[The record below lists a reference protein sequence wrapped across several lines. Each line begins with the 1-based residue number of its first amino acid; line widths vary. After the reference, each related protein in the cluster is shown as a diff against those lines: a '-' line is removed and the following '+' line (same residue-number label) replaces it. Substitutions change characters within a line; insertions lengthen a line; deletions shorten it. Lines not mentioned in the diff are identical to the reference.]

1 MSGPIHGESSKHHY
15 APVSITKWTRRR
27 DRLMDELRAF
37 SADVYCL
44 QEVSEKGL
52 AETFIPGLL
61 RIGLHCFGA
70 LEMCMITGCFLQSHA
85 FTSLAPYQDSLP

>member
-1 MSGPIHGESSKHHY
+1 
-15 APVSITKWTRRR
+15 
-27 DRLMDELRAF
+27 MDELRAF

-70 LEMCMITGCFLQSHA
+70 LENYMIAHCGRTFGLMLSRTTFFLRHLTRVCSHER
-85 FTSLAPYQDSLP
+85 P

>member
-1 MSGPIHGESSKHHY
+1 
-15 APVSITKWTRRR
+15 
-27 DRLMDELRAF
+27 MDELRAF

-61 RIGLHCFGA
+61 RIGLHCFGIHRNA
-70 LEMCMITGCFLQSHA
+70 CLLIANRFSHDIA
-85 FTSLAPYQDSLP
+85 SSML

>member
-1 MSGPIHGESSKHHY
+1 
-15 APVSITKWTRRR
+15 
-27 DRLMDELRAF
+27 MDELRAF

-70 LEMCMITGCFLQSHA
+70 LEMCMITADCERTFLRSTA
-85 FTSLAPYQDSLP
+85 ITYFLSLFDIY

>member
-1 MSGPIHGESSKHHY
+1 
-15 APVSITKWTRRR
+15 
-27 DRLMDELRAF
+27 MDELRAF

-70 LEMCMITGCFLQSHA
+70 LEMCMIADCSLQFHTVTSWHHTRIRSHEG
-85 FTSLAPYQDSLP
+85 S

>member
-1 MSGPIHGESSKHHY
+1 
-15 APVSITKWTRRR
+15 
-27 DRLMDELRAF
+27 MDELRAF

-70 LEMCMITGCFLQSHA
+70 LEMCMIADCSLQSHTV
-85 FTSLAPYQDSLP
+85 TSLAPYQDSLP

>member
-1 MSGPIHGESSKHHY
+1 MGGFFSYYVLSVVGPVHGESSKHNY
-15 APVSITKWTRRR
+15 APVSVTKWTRRR
-27 DRLMDELRAF
+27 DRLLEELRAF

-61 RIGLHCFGA
+61 RIGLHCFGSPSEYT
-70 LEMCMITGCFLQSHA
+70 LR
-85 FTSLAPYQDSLP
+85 